1 MISQKQ
7 PPMRES
13 PTITFNRSTPFT
25 LGVEIEFQLLDPAT
39 LDLTSAAPALLAAV
53 PTDRQHRIKQEFIQS
68 MVEINTEICATVAEV
83 EAGLTDLYA
92 VLENLARQNNCLLY
106 AASLHPFA
114 KSSEQRTTDDPRYG
128 RILADLQLVG
138 RRFITQGLHV
148 HVGMPDEE
156 TAIRVCD
163 EIRLYLPIF
172 LALSTSSPF
181 YEGQDTGL
189 CSYRAKLFEALPLA
203 GIPDAFGNW
212 IIFQNIIAMLMQS
225 DIIKQVRDIWWDVRP
240 HPDFGTVEIRI
251 CDLPSR
257 FSDIMALVALIQAT
271 VVTLSRGSIN
281 LPPNMQVL
289 RSNKWQAARYGLQG
303 RFVDPISGR
312 KGSFAEAVVHLLK
325 GTAPAAEEFGSTAYL
340 APIDRILQ
348 QGTSTEQQRRI
359 YRVTNTLEAIVQE
372 MQKEFWQ

>member
-1 MISQKQ
+1 MS
-7 PPMRES
+7 ES
-13 PTITFNRSTPFT
+13 PPITFNRSTPYT
-25 LGVEIEFQLLDPAT
+25 LGVEIEFQLLEPAT
-39 LDLTSAAPALLAAV
+39 LNLTPAAPALLAAV
-53 PTDRQHRIKQEFIQS
+53 PADLRLRIKQEFIQS
-68 MVEINTEICATVAEV
+68 MVEINTDICATVGEV
-83 EAGLTDLYA
+83 EAGLTELYTI
-92 VLENLARQNNCLLY
+92 LDKLARENNCLLY

-114 KSSEQRTTDDPRYG
+114 KSSAQRTTEDVRYN
-128 RILADLQLVG
+128 RILNDLQLVG

-148 HVGMPDEE
+148 HVGMPDGE

-203 GIPDAFGNW
+203 GIPDGFGSW
-212 IIFQNIIAMLMQS
+212 TVFQDIIAMLKQS

-257 FSDIMALVALIQAT
+257 FVDIMALVALIQAT
-271 VVTLSRGSIN
+271 VVTLSRGKFN
-281 LPPNMQVL
+281 RPPNMQVL

-303 RFVDPISGR
+303 RFVDPLAGR
-312 KGSFAEAVVHLLK
+312 KGSIAEAAEQLLK
-325 GTAPAAEEFGSTAYL
+325 MTGQAADELGSNAYL
-340 APIDRILQ
+340 APIGRILQ
-348 QGTSTEQQRRI
+348 QGTSADRQRRI
-359 YRVTNTLEAIVQE
+359 YRDAKTLQAIVRE
-372 MQKEFWQ
+372 MRKEFWQ